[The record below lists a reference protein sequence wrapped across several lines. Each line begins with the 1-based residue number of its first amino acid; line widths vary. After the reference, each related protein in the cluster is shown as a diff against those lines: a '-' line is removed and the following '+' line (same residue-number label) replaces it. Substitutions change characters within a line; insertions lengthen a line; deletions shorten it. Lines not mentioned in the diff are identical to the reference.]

1 MVQIIN
7 LSNQNNNHD
16 KIKYIASNEHV
27 RLLLKHLLENN
38 DMTYDDAREYLNLK
52 DEQTNTIL
60 NKLVEFGMLEQSH
73 KWAHGYTK
81 MLAMTYSTY
90 TITDFGANFITN
102 YDTLNNTN
110 HESHTAQLS
119 KGDFIKFKDML
130 DAFTNNNDDYQ
141 VREAYEFIFGTGSK
155 NSNFYNLSKNKLL
168 TTYRK
173 LNELKRAIFIV
184 IDIDSYQK
192 TIKEYDRQIMEFT
205 EIANE
210 LNITLQT
217 DRIAIFDY
225 LNRFIKEANAENKT
239 DFYERKAK
247 QVFGVNMIN
256 NQSSEEGLTKI
267 VTTFAQELINDK
279 IINVYTD
286 IIDNILSLAI
296 QLGKQLIEL
305 NAKMQQKAECMTLAH
320 DIGKLPFEEAQ
331 KVFTQTMMNKTIS
344 YVSENEYA
352 HFEENTLYV
361 HLPDLK
367 EKKEKE
373 QDAKISRKEFELAKL
388 KTEKLA
394 LEQKLEELNKVY
406 HLTQKTIH
414 NKIVDSSEYDLI
426 KTAISKSDVS
436 EKESD
441 LTAYDLRAKLKESNT
456 PFIVKTK
463 SENNKIKHTVYN
475 NKEVTFYVKGNIK
488 RQIQKIQSDIA
499 DYATRI
505 VVEESNQQI

>member
-7 LSNQNNNHD
+7 LTNQNNNHE
-16 KIKYIASNEHV
+16 KIKYIASNEHA
-27 RLLLKHLLENN
+27 RSLLKYLLENN
-38 DMTYDDAREYLNLK
+38 DLSYDDAREYLNLK

-81 MLAMTYSTY
+81 MLALTYSTY

-119 KGDFIKFKDML
+119 KGDFIKFKHML
-130 DAFTNNNDDYQ
+130 YTFTNSDDEYQ

-173 LNELKRAIFIV
+173 LSELKRAIFVV

-192 TIKEYDRQIMEFT
+192 TIKEYDRQIYEFT
-205 EIANE
+205 DIANE
-210 LNITLQT
+210 LNITLQK
-217 DRIAIFDY
+217 DRLDIYNY
-225 LNRFIKEANAENKT
+225 LNRFLKEANAQNKT

-256 NQSSEEGLTKI
+256 NQSSEESITKI

-320 DIGKLPFEEAQ
+320 DIGKLPF
-331 KVFTQTMMNKTIS
+331 
-344 YVSENEYA
+344 
-352 HFEENTLYV
+352 
-361 HLPDLK
+361 
-367 EKKEKE
+367 
-373 QDAKISRKEFELAKL
+373 
-388 KTEKLA
+388 
-394 LEQKLEELNKVY
+394 
-406 HLTQKTIH
+406 
-414 NKIVDSSEYDLI
+414 
-426 KTAISKSDVS
+426 
-436 EKESD
+436 
-441 LTAYDLRAKLKESNT
+441 
-456 PFIVKTK
+456 
-463 SENNKIKHTVYN
+463 
-475 NKEVTFYVKGNIK
+475 
-488 RQIQKIQSDIA
+488 
-499 DYATRI
+499 
-505 VVEESNQQI
+505 

>member
-7 LSNQNNNHD
+7 LTSQNNNHD
-16 KIKYIASNEHV
+16 KIKYIASNEQA
-27 RLLLKHLLENN
+27 RSLLKHLLEVN
-38 DMTYDDAREYLNLK
+38 DVTYDDARVYLNLK

-119 KGDFIKFKDML
+119 KGDFTKFKDML
-130 DAFTNNNDDYQ
+130 DTFTNSDDDYQ

-173 LNELKRAIFIV
+173 LNELKRAIFKV
-184 IDIDSYQK
+184 IDINTYKD
-192 TIKEYDRQIMEFT
+192 TTKEYHRQIDDFT
-205 EIANE
+205 DIADE
-210 LNITLQT
+210 LLEVLRT
-217 DRIAIFDY
+217 DRIPILNY
-225 LNRFIKEANAENKT
+225 LNRFLKEAHAGNKT

-247 QVFGVNMIN
+247 QVFGVNMID
-256 NQSSEEGLTKI
+256 NQSSEESLTEI
-267 VTTFAQELINDK
+267 VTSFAQELLDDK
-279 IINVYTD
+279 IINIYTD
-286 IIDNILSLAI
+286 IIDSIIRLAR
-296 QLGKQLIEL
+296 QLGDQLTEL

-331 KVFTQTMMNKTIS
+331 KVFNQTMMNKTIS

-361 HLPDLK
+361 RLPDLK

-373 QDAKISRKEFELAKL
+373 EAAKISRKEYELAKL
-388 KTEKLA
+388 KAKKLELEAELEKLNKTQA
-394 LEQKLEELNKVY
+394 LVQKNLNN
-406 HLTQKTIH
+406 Q
-414 NKIVDSSEYDLI
+414 IVEPSEYDLI
-426 KTAISKSDVS
+426 KTAISKSDIS
-436 EKESD
+436 EKEAD
-441 LTAYDLRAKLKESNT
+441 LTTYDLRAKSKESNQ

-463 SENNKIKHTVYN
+463 MNNKIKRTVYN
-475 NKEVTFYVKGNIK
+475 NKEVTFYIKGNIK

-499 DYATRI
+499 DHATRI
-505 VVEESNQQI
+505 VIEESNQQI

>member
-16 KIKYIASNEHV
+16 KIKYIASNEHA
-27 RLLLKHLLENN
+27 RSLLKYLLENN
-38 DMTYDDAREYLNLK
+38 GLSYDDAREYLNLK

-60 NKLVEFGMLEQSH
+60 NKLVEFGLLEQSH

-81 MLAMTYSTY
+81 MLALTYSTY
-90 TITDFGANFITN
+90 TITDFGANFINN

-130 DAFTNNNDDYQ
+130 DNFTNSDDDYQ

-173 LNELKRAIFIV
+173 LNDLKREIFKV
-184 IDIDSYQK
+184 IDIESYQK
-192 TIKEYDRQIMEFT
+192 TIKKYRYQIDEFSD
-205 EIANE
+205 IAKE
-210 LNITLQT
+210 LSITLQT
-217 DRIAIFDY
+217 DRLAILNY
-225 LNRFIKEANAENKT
+225 LNRFLNEANAENKT

-247 QVFGVNMIN
+247 QVFGINMIN
-256 NQSSEEGLTKI
+256 DQSSEESLTKI

-279 IINVYTD
+279 IIKIYSD
-286 IIDNILSLAI
+286 IIDNIIKLALQIGEQLS
-296 QLGKQLIEL
+296 EL

-331 KVFTQTMMNKTIS
+331 KLFNQTMMNKTAS

-352 HFEENTLYV
+352 YFKENTLHV
-361 HLPDLK
+361 ILPDLK

-373 QDAKISRKEFELAKL
+373 EAPKISKKELELAKL
-388 KTEKLA
+388 KAEKLG
-394 LEQKLEELNKVY
+394 LENELEKLKQTLA
-406 HLTQKTIH
+406 LTQQLL
-414 NKIVDSSEYDLI
+414 NNQIVEIDQYKLI
-426 KTAISKSDVS
+426 KEAISKADVS
-436 EKESD
+436 EKEAD
-441 LTAYDLRAKLKESNT
+441 LDTYDLRAKYKKSNQ
-456 PFIVKTK
+456 PFIIKTK
-463 SENNKIKHTVYN
+463 SENNKIKRTVYN

-488 RQIQKIQSDIA
+488 RKIQKIQSDIA
-499 DYATRI
+499 NYATRI
-505 VVEESNQQI
+505 VVKESDQQI

>member
-16 KIKYIASNEHV
+16 KIKYIASNEHA

-38 DMTYDDAREYLNLK
+38 DITYDDAREYLNLK

-119 KGDFIKFKDML
+119 KGDFTKFKDML
-130 DAFTNNNDDYQ
+130 DAFTHSNDEYQ

-173 LNELKRAIFIV
+173 LNDLKREIFKV
-184 IDIDSYQK
+184 IDINSYQN
-192 TIKEYDRQIMEFT
+192 TIKKYDHQVLEFI
-205 EIANE
+205 EISKE
-210 LNITLQT
+210 LNKTLQT
-217 DRIAIFDY
+217 DRLPILNY
-225 LNRFIKEANAENKT
+225 LNRFLNEATAENKT

-256 NQSSEEGLTKI
+256 EQSSEENLTKI
-267 VTTFAQELINDK
+267 VTTFAKELIDDK
-279 IINVYTD
+279 IIDVYAD
-286 IIDNILSLAI
+286 ITNNIFKLAI
-296 QLGKQLIEL
+296 QLGEQLTEL
-305 NAKMQQKAECMTLAH
+305 NDKMQQKAECMTLAH
-320 DIGKLPFEEAQ
+320 DIGKLPFEKARDIFNQ
-331 KVFTQTMMNKTIS
+331 IMMNKTAS
-344 YVSENEYA
+344 YVSENEYT
-352 HFEENTLYV
+352 HFEENTLHV
-361 HLPDLK
+361 ILPDLK
-367 EKKEKE
+367 KKKEKE
-373 QDAKISRKEFELAKL
+373 QVPKISKKEYELAKL
-388 KTEKLA
+388 KAKKLSLEK
-394 LEQKLEELNKVY
+394 ELEELKQTLA
-406 HLTQKTIH
+406 LTQQILH
-414 NKIVDSSEYDLI
+414 NQVVEPDEYKLI
-426 KTAISKSDVS
+426 KQAISKADVS
-436 EKESD
+436 EKEAD
-441 LTAYDLRAKLKESNT
+441 LDTYDLRAKYKASNQS
-456 PFIVKTK
+456 FIIKTK
-463 SENNKIKHTVYN
+463 SKNNKIKRTVYN

-488 RQIQKIQSDIA
+488 RKIQKIQSDIA
-499 DYATRI
+499 NYATRI
-505 VVEESNQQI
+505 VVEESDQRI

>member
-7 LSNQNNNHD
+7 LTNQNNNHE
-16 KIKYIASNEHV
+16 KIKYIASNEHA
-27 RLLLKHLLENN
+27 RSLLKYLLENN
-38 DMTYDDAREYLNLK
+38 DLSYDDAREYLNLK

-81 MLAMTYSTY
+81 MLALTYSTY

-119 KGDFIKFKDML
+119 KGDFIKFKHML
-130 DAFTNNNDDYQ
+130 YTFTNSDDEYQ

-173 LNELKRAIFIV
+173 LSELKRAIFVV

-192 TIKEYDRQIMEFT
+192 TIKEYDRQVYEFT
-205 EIANE
+205 DIANE
-210 LNITLQT
+210 LNITLQK
-217 DRIAIFDY
+217 DRLDIYNY
-225 LNRFIKEANAENKT
+225 LNRFLKEANAQNKT

-256 NQSSEEGLTKI
+256 NQSSEESITKI

-320 DIGKLPFEEAQ
+320 EIGKLPFEEAQ
-331 KVFTQTMMNKTIS
+331 KVFTQTMMNKTMN
-344 YVSENEYA
+344 YVSEDEYS
-352 HFEENTLYV
+352 HFKENVLYV
-361 HLPDLK
+361 QLPDPK

-373 QDAKISRKEFELAKL
+373 QATKISRKEFELAKL

-394 LEQKLEELNKVY
+394 LEKKLEELNKVY
-406 HLTQKTIH
+406 NLTQKTIH
-414 NKIVDSSEYDLI
+414 NEIVDPDEYTLI
-426 KTAISKSDVS
+426 KQAISKADVS
-436 EKESD
+436 EKEAD
-441 LTAYDLRAKLKESNT
+441 LETYSLRAKTIASNQ

-463 SENNKIKHTVYN
+463 SNNKIKRTVYN
-475 NKEVTFYVKGNIK
+475 NKGVTFYVKGNIK
-488 RQIQKIQSDIA
+488 HKIKKVESDIA
-499 DYATRI
+499 DYTTRI
-505 VVEESNQQI
+505 VVKESDQQI